1 MVNVTD
7 SLLTLMG
14 VGSVE
19 ARSGSIIVCPKICR
33 REILDVSELVR
44 NFKNQYAINEAVVA
58 FVCENRVFV
67 CPKMK
72 SVLNTLHEAGLKEAK
87 FYVPYSEN
95 GEYPLEQEKRWRSL
109 LEEQAR
115 VLEMEFI
122 SECEEYSDDNH
133 IGRLSDE
140 IFKDCLEVPK
150 EGIPISFEIDG
161 KTHLNYVMGLMGVLS
176 GEPHMKR
183 MQSYKSIYYPEIKI
197 GGQHFN
203 NRVAQKLGTYCTN
216 NGKIVFVYR
225 NGKTYVSKFYEVE
238 KALQQAGYIKV
249 NMLVPLSSGE
259 VITDPEL
266 KAKWD
271 SLDRW

>member
-1 MVNVTD
+1 MVQITD

-19 ARSGSIIVCPKICR
+19 AKSGSIIVCPKICR
-33 REILDVSELVR
+33 REILDVSQLVR
-44 NFKNQYAINEAVVA
+44 NFKGQYAINDMIVA

-67 CPKMK
+67 CPKTK
-72 SVLNTLHEAGLKEAK
+72 KVLQTLHDAGLKTAD

-95 GEYPLEQEKRWRSL
+95 GEYPLENEHRWRSL

-115 VLEMEFI
+115 VIDEEFI
-122 SECEEYSDDNH
+122 SECEEYSDNNS
-133 IGRLSDE
+133 IGKLSDE
-140 IFKDCLEVPK
+140 ILADCLEVPK
-150 EGIPISFEIDG
+150 EGIPISFELDRTLLHTPVLG
-161 KTHLNYVMGLMGVLS
+161 FMGVLT

-183 MQSYKSIYYPEIKI
+183 MQSYKSVYYPEIKV

-216 NGKIVFVYR
+216 NNCIVFVYR

-238 KALQQAGYIKV
+238 KALQQAGYV
-249 NMLVPLSSGE
+249 RVPMLVPLSSGE
-259 VITDPEL
+259 VITDPDL

-271 SLDRW
+271 SLDKW